1 MTVVLKILQ
10 FVLLILCVGF
20 FTSSETAYLSLN
32 QLKVRRMID
41 EKRKNARL
49 VEKLKGNMD
58 KLLTTVLI
66 GTNFLTSFTSAL
78 VTALVLM
85 VLGDSRLNNL
95 VPFITAFFITTFG
108 QIVPK
113 TVAGIYPEKIASFS
127 SQPLRL
133 LEIIFFPVIWIFQK
147 LSSSVVKL
155 AEKIMKN
162 PDPIITEEELK
173 TLIALGEKEGTIERG
188 ESRMMNRLIKFNDL
202 CVHDIMKHKN
212 FVRML
217 NYDDD
222 FEQMVSRFD
231 KYGYSIMPVYKENQD
246 NIVGIVDYKTVL
258 YAENTVTAG
267 KIMQEVNYVPGTFS
281 VLEMLNRFRQEEY
294 RFAVVLNEQGQTSG
308 IITME
313 DIIRM
318 VFGRM
323 TVEENL
329 YNQVAPE
336 EKIKIISQNTI
347 LMPGEM
353 KIEEANEILGLD
365 LFSEH
370 FMTIGGWI
378 LEQFGHLPSTGEII
392 IHEKTIFQIEEILQ
406 HRIVTVRVI
415 KNQQ

>member
-222 FEQMVSRFD
+222 FDQMVLSFD

>member
-222 FEQMVSRFD
+222 FEQMVLNFD

>member
-10 FVLLILCVGF
+10 FILLILCVGF

-41 EKRKNARL
+41 EKHKNARL

-133 LEIIFFPVIWIFQK
+133 LEIIFFPVILIFQK

-162 PDPIITEEELK
+162 SDPIITEEELK

-222 FEQMVSRFD
+222 FEQMVLRFD

-267 KIMQEVNYVPGTFS
+267 KIMQKVNYVPGTFS

-365 LFSEH
+365 LVSEH

>member
-10 FVLLILCVGF
+10 FILLILCVGF

-133 LEIIFFPVIWIFQK
+133 LEIIFFPVILIFQK

-162 PDPIITEEELK
+162 SDPIITEEELK

-222 FEQMVSRFD
+222 FEQMVLRFD

-267 KIMQEVNYVPGTFS
+267 KIMQKVNYVPGTFS

-365 LFSEH
+365 LVSEH

>member
-41 EKRKNARL
+41 EKRKNARF

-173 TLIALGEKEGTIERG
+173 TLITLGEKEGTIERG

-222 FEQMVSRFD
+222 FEQMVLSFD

>member
-222 FEQMVSRFD
+222 FEQMVLSFD

>member
-32 QLKVRRMID
+32 QLKVRRMLD

-222 FEQMVSRFD
+222 FEQMVLSFD

>member
-32 QLKVRRMID
+32 QLKVRRMLD

-222 FEQMVSRFD
+222 FEQMVLSFD

-329 YNQVAPE
+329 YNQVSPE